1 MAGVALFKT
10 VNDALPLHVCIHQLK
25 IPFLGA
31 SRINYISANAAQ
43 HQSVEA
49 KKYKS
54 EALTFHRWIEA
65 IPQTNIQFYRFIQGM
80 QNAVMTCLAI
90 FLDNWKNEGVRGH
103 KIYESK
109 LRANYLAQ
117 FNLHFA
123 EILWERVYHDE
134 F

>member
-1 MAGVALFKT
+1 LTANLKDGIFSLFYQPETGMGLPKIGMFLLCVSRREMAGVALFKT

-90 FLDNWKNEGVRGH
+90 FLDN
-103 KIYESK
+103 
-109 LRANYLAQ
+109 
-117 FNLHFA
+117 
-123 EILWERVYHDE
+123 
-134 F
+134 